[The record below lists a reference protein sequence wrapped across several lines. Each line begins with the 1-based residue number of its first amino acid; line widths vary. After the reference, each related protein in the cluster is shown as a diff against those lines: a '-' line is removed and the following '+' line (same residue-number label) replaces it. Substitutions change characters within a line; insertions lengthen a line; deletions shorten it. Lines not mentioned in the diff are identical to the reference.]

1 MFLSRTLQIRH
12 MAFSY
17 QRGEVI
23 GRCVGGG
30 CHWTGKWMQKIIIK
44 TQSPQVFS
52 ERQILPK
59 YEHKIT
65 RFTDFPITLHC
76 STWYVV

>member
-23 GRCVGGG
+23 GGCVGGG
-30 CHWTGKWMQKIIIK
+30 RHWTGKWMKKTRIN
-44 TQSPQVFS
+44 TQSSQVFF
-52 ERQILPK
+52 RK
-59 YEHKIT
+59 T
-65 RFTDFPITLHC
+65 N
-76 STWYVV
+76 STQV